1 MDSDRLDRKDKR
13 NFIYM
18 LIFLALVLLS
28 SICIFNAVMSK
39 ESELEKTEGETFETP
54 EQAYIETKR
63 IIEDVSVKLNK
74 GIFSIEKIKH
84 LE

>member
-1 MDSDRLDRKDKR
+1 MNPDKKENR